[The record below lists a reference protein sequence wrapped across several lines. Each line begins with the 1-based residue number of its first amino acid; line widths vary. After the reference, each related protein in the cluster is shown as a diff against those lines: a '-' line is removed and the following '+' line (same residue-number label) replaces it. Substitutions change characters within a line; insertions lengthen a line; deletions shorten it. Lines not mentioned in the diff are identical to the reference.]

1 MKTNCLAVAML
12 AGLIA
17 MTGYDRASTPAAS
30 TAPAPAP
37 VATPTAAPVPA
48 PADYVAGE
56 EAWRREQ
63 DAALRDPKD
72 SWLTVVGLHWVT
84 PQTRTVGSA
93 EGQDLRLAL
102 GPARLGIVNLDGKQL
117 HFTPAP
123 AVDVTVDGKPVPG
136 RIALQDDKSGAPT
149 RLSYDGGK
157 GTLWVIERSGR
168 YGLRERHQDA
178 PALKAVVP
186 QVYWPIDPSWRV
198 EATLEPHPPGTT
210 IEIVNVL
217 GDRNQVPNP
226 GALVFVRDGKT
237 FRMEVTGEKL
247 SELSGV
253 FADRTNGRES
263 YGAGRFIDPQGPD
276 AQGRYVLDFNR
287 AYNPPCAFT
296 AFATCPLPPPSNRL
310 DLAVTAG
317 EKKYPGGAH

>member
-1 MKTNCLAVAML
+1 MDARHWTWPCLL
-12 AGLIA
+12 GLIVA
-17 MTGYDRASTPAAS
+17 AGCDRATPPANAADAS
-30 TAPAPAP
+30 PGA
-37 VATPTAAPVPA
+37 VKTAAPA
-48 PADYVAGE
+48 GYVAGE
-56 EAWRREQ
+56 EAWRKQQ
-63 DAALRDPKD
+63 DADLRDPKG
-72 SWLTVVGLHWVT
+72 SWLTVVGLHWIT

-93 EGQDLRLAL
+93 EGQQLRLAL
-102 GPARLGIVNLDGKQL
+102 GPAQLGVIALDGKQL

-123 AVDVTVDGKPVPG
+123 AADVTVDGKPVVG
-136 RIALQDDKSGAPT
+136 RIALQDDQSGAPT
-149 RLSYDGGK
+149 KLAYDGGK
-157 GTLWVIERSGR
+157 GELWAIERSGR
-168 YGLRERHQDA
+168 YALRERHQDA

-198 EATLEPHPPGTT
+198 EATLDPHPPGTT

-226 GALVFVRDGKT
+226 GALVFERDGKR
-237 FRMEVTGEKL
+237 FRMEVTGETL

-253 FADRTNGRES
+253 FADRSNGRES

-276 AQGRYVLDFNR
+276 AKGRYVLDFNR

-296 AFATCPLPPPSNRL
+296 AFATCPLPPPENRL

-317 EKKYPGGAH
+317 EKKYPGSPH

>member
-1 MKTNCLAVAML
+1 MDARHLPRLML
-12 AGLIA
+12 LGLILVA
-17 MTGYDRASTPAAS
+17 GCDRAAPSADAATPPAAAV
-30 TAPAPAP
+30 APAPEG
-37 VATPTAAPVPA
+37 
-48 PADYVAGE
+48 YVAGE
-56 EAWRREQ
+56 EAWRKQQ
-63 DAALRDPKD
+63 DADLRDPKG

-102 GPARLGIVNLDGKQL
+102 GPARLGIVNLDGTQL
-117 HFTPAP
+117 HFTPGP
-123 AVDVTVDGKPVPG
+123 AVDVTVDGKPVVG
-136 RIALQDDKSGAPT
+136 RIALQDDHTGAPT

-157 GTLWVIERSGR
+157 GQLWVIERSGR

-198 EATLEPHPPGTT
+198 EATLDPHPAGTT

-217 GDRNQVPNP
+217 GDRIQEPNP
-226 GALVFVRDGKT
+226 GALVFERGGKSY
-237 FRMEVTGEKL
+237 RMEVTGESL

-276 AQGRYVLDFNR
+276 ARGRYVLDFNR

-296 AFATCPLPPPSNRL
+296 AFATCPLPPPENRL

-317 EKKYPGGAH
+317 EKKYPGSPH

>member
-1 MKTNCLAVAML
+1 MKTKHVAVATL

-17 MTGYDRASTPAAS
+17 MTGCDRSPPAAS
-30 TAPAPAP
+30 TAPAPTPAAAP
-37 VATPTAAPVPA
+37 AAAPVPA
-48 PADYVAGE
+48 DYAAGE
-56 EAWRREQ
+56 DAWRREQ

-84 PQTRTVGSA
+84 PQTRSVGSA

-102 GPARLGIVNLDGKQL
+102 GPARLGIVNLDGTQL

-123 AVDVTVDGKPVPG
+123 AADVTVDGKPVVG

-186 QVYWPIDPSWRV
+186 QAYWPVDPSWRV
-198 EATLEPHPPGTT
+198 EATFEPHPAGTT
-210 IEIVNVL
+210 IEIVNVI

-226 GALVFVRDGKT
+226 GALVFTRDGKT

-263 YGAGRFIDPQGPD
+263 YGAGRFIEPQGPD

>member
-1 MKTNCLAVAML
+1 MDTRYLPAAL
-12 AGLIA
+12 LLGLIA
-17 MTGYDRASTPAAS
+17 AVGCDRAAPSADAA
-30 TAPAPAP
+30 T
-37 VATPTAAPVPA
+37 ATPPPMVAVTVPKG
-48 PADYVAGE
+48 YIVGE
-56 EAWRREQ
+56 EAWRKQQ
-63 DAALRDPKD
+63 DADLRDPKG

-84 PQTRTVGSA
+84 RQTRTVGSA

-102 GPARLGIVNLDGKQL
+102 GPARLGVVELDGAQL
-117 HFTPAP
+117 HFTPEP
-123 AVDVTVDGKPVPG
+123 KVDVTAGGKPVVG
-136 RIALQDDKSGAPT
+136 RIALQDDHAGAPT
-149 RLSYDGGK
+149 KLVYDGGK
-157 GTLWVIERSGR
+157 GELWVIERSGR
-168 YGLRERHQDA
+168 YALRERHEDA
-178 PALKAVVP
+178 PTLKAVVP
-186 QVYWPIDPSWRV
+186 QVYWSIDPRWRV
-198 EATLEPHPPGTT
+198 EATLDPHPAGTT

-226 GALVFVRDGKT
+226 GALVFEYDGRQY
-237 FRMEVTGEKL
+237 RMEVTGDSL

-296 AFATCPLPPPSNRL
+296 AFATCPLPPPENRL

-317 EKKYPGGAH
+317 EKKYPGSPH

>member
-1 MKTNCLAVAML
+1 MDARHWTWPCLL
-12 AGLIA
+12 GLIVA
-17 MTGYDRASTPAAS
+17 AGCDR
-30 TAPAPAP
+30 
-37 VATPTAAPVPA
+37 ATPTADAAGASPGTAKTAA
-48 PADYVAGE
+48 PAGYVAGE
-56 EAWRREQ
+56 EAWRRQQ
-63 DAALRDPKD
+63 DADLRDPKG
-72 SWLTVVGLHWVT
+72 SWLTVVGLHWIT

-93 EGQDLRLAL
+93 EGQQLRLAL
-102 GPARLGIVNLDGKQL
+102 GPAQLGVIALDGKQL

-123 AVDVTVDGKPVPG
+123 AADVTVDGKPVVG
-136 RIALQDDKSGAPT
+136 RIALQDDQSGAPT
-149 RLSYDGGK
+149 KLAYDGGK
-157 GTLWVIERSGR
+157 GELWAIERSGR
-168 YGLRERHQDA
+168 YALRERHQDA

-198 EATLEPHPPGTT
+198 EATLDPHPPGTT

-226 GALVFVRDGKT
+226 GALVFERDGKR
-237 FRMEVTGEKL
+237 FRMEVTGETL

-253 FADRTNGRES
+253 FADRSNGRES

-276 AQGRYVLDFNR
+276 AKGRYVLDFNR

-296 AFATCPLPPPSNRL
+296 AFATCPLPPPENRL

-317 EKKYPGGAH
+317 EKKYPGSPH

>member
-1 MKTNCLAVAML
+1 MDARHLPRLMLLGLILVAGCDRAAPSADAATTPAVA
-12 AGLIA
+12 A
-17 MTGYDRASTPAAS
+17 
-30 TAPAPAP
+30 APAPEG
-37 VATPTAAPVPA
+37 
-48 PADYVAGE
+48 YVAGE
-56 EAWRREQ
+56 DAWRKQQ
-63 DAALRDPKD
+63 DADLRDPKG

-102 GPARLGIVNLDGKQL
+102 GPARLGIVNLDGTQL
-117 HFTPAP
+117 HFTPGP
-123 AVDVTVDGKPVPG
+123 AVDVTVDGKPVAG
-136 RIALQDDKSGAPT
+136 RIALQDDHTGAPT

-157 GTLWVIERSGR
+157 GQLWVIERSGR

-198 EATLEPHPPGTT
+198 EATLDPHPAGTT
-210 IEIVNVL
+210 IKIVNVL
-217 GDRNQVPNP
+217 GDRIQEPNP
-226 GALVFVRDGKT
+226 GALVFERGGKRY
-237 FRMEVTGEKL
+237 RMEVTGDSL

-276 AQGRYVLDFNR
+276 ARGRYMLDFNR

-296 AFATCPLPPPSNRL
+296 AFATCPLPPPENRL

-317 EKKYPGGAH
+317 EKKYPGSPH

>member
-1 MKTNCLAVAML
+1 MKTKHVAVAML

-17 MTGYDRASTPAAS
+17 MTGCDRTPPAAA
-30 TAPAPAP
+30 TAPAPTP
-37 VATPTAAPVPA
+37 VAASAAAPS
-48 PADYVAGE
+48 PADYLAGE
-56 EAWRREQ
+56 AAWRIEQ
-63 DAALRDPKD
+63 ETALRDPKD

-123 AVDVTVDGKPVPG
+123 AVDVTVDGKPVVG

-168 YGLRERHQDA
+168 YGLRERHSDA

-186 QVYWPIDPSWRV
+186 QAYWPVDPSWRV
-198 EATLEPHPPGTT
+198 EATFEPHPAGTT
-210 IEIVNVL
+210 IEIVNVI

-226 GALVFVRDGKT
+226 GALVFTRDGKP

>member
-1 MKTNCLAVAML
+1 MKTKHVAVTML

-17 MTGYDRASTPAAS
+17 MTGCDRASPPAAS
-30 TAPAPAP
+30 TPPAPAPA
-37 VATPTAAPVPA
+37 ATPAAAPAPVPA
-48 PADYVAGE
+48 DYAAGE
-56 EAWRREQ
+56 DAWRSEQ

-102 GPARLGIVNLDGKQL
+102 GPARLGIVNLDGTQL

-123 AVDVTVDGKPVPG
+123 AADVTVDGKPVTG

-149 RLSYDGGK
+149 RLSCDGGK

-186 QVYWPIDPSWRV
+186 QVYWPVDPSWRV
-198 EATLEPHPPGTT
+198 EATFEPHPAGTR

-226 GALVFVRDGKT
+226 GALVFTRDGKS

>member
-1 MKTNCLAVAML
+1 METKHVHARHATRVIL

-17 MTGYDRASTPAAS
+17 LAGCDRTPPATTPTPTPAA
-30 TAPAPAP
+30 APA
-37 VATPTAAPVPA
+37 AAPV

-56 EAWRREQ
+56 DAWRREQ
-63 DAALRDPKD
+63 DAALRDPRD

-102 GPARLGIVNLDGKQL
+102 GPARLGIVNLDGTQL
-117 HFTPAP
+117 HFTPVP
-123 AVDVTVDGKPVPG
+123 AADVTVDGKPVVG

-186 QVYWPIDPSWRV
+186 QAYWPVDPAWRV
-198 EATLEPHPPGTT
+198 EATFEPHPAGTT
-210 IEIVNVL
+210 IEIVNVI

-226 GALVFVRDGKT
+226 GALVFTRDGKT

-263 YGAGRFIDPQGPD
+263 YGAGRFIEPQGPD